1 MQELKK
7 NDQHSRDKEVGKSL
21 KGKSTPNTLYS
32 QHKQVK

>member
-21 KGKSTPNTLYS
+21 KGKSTPNTLYTIAS
-32 QHKQVK
+32 INR